1 MGHTCSMLLL
11 VVCLSA
17 LSLANSSPQYG
28 ADIVPYVHDTT
39 GEYAPAA
46 LPYVHDSRGDVAVS
60 GAYSNVA
67 AGVNS
72 GLCVNVQGAQ
82 VACAHANKPVYNS
95 APNVYSSAA
104 AVPYV
109 HQEIPAVPYVHDSQG
124 DVDMAGAYSNVPT
137 YTTVAGASPV
147 AVPYVHQE
155 IPAMPYVHDSQGD
168 VDMAGAYSNV
178 AGVKSG
184 LCANFQG
191 AQVPCAHANKYNG
204 VSAASAYASAA
215 AVPYVHQ
222 EIPAVPY
229 VHDPQ
234 GDVDMA
240 GAYSSV
246 PTYNTVAS
254 MSPAA
259 VPYVHQEIPAMPYVH
274 DSQGDVDM
282 AGAYSKVGG
291 VNSGLCANSQ
301 GAQV

>member
-1 MGHTCSMLLL
+1 MLLL

-28 ADIVPYVHDTT
+28 ADIVPYVHDS
-39 GEYAPAA
+39 P
-46 LPYVHDSRGDVAVS
+46 GDIDMA
-60 GAYSNVA
+60 GAYSTVPTYNV
-67 AGVNS
+67 
-72 GLCVNVQGAQ
+72 
-82 VACAHANKPVYNS
+82 
-95 APNVYSSAA
+95 PNAYSSAA

-124 DVDMAGAYSNVPT
+124 DVDMAGTYANVPT
-137 YTTVAGASPV
+137 YTTVAGTSPA

-246 PTYNTVAS
+246 PTYSSVAS
-254 MSPAA
+254 ASPAA
-259 VPYVHQEIPAMPYVH
+259 VPYVHQEIPAMP
-274 DSQGDVDM
+274 
-282 AGAYSKVGG
+282 
-291 VNSGLCANSQ
+291 
-301 GAQV
+301 

>member
-1 MGHTCSMLLL
+1 MG
-11 VVCLSA
+11 
-17 LSLANSSPQYG
+17 SP
-28 ADIVPYVHDTT
+28 A
-39 GEYAPAA
+39 
-46 LPYVHDSRGDVAVS
+46 
-60 GAYSNVA
+60 
-67 AGVNS
+67 
-72 GLCVNVQGAQ
+72 
-82 VACAHANKPVYNS
+82 
-95 APNVYSSAA
+95 
-104 AVPYV
+104 
-109 HQEIPAVPYVHDSQG
+109 
-124 DVDMAGAYSNVPT
+124 
-137 YTTVAGASPV
+137 

-168 VDMAGAYSNV
+168 VDVAGAYSNV

-204 VSAASAYASAA
+204 MSAASAYASAA

-246 PTYNTVAS
+246 PTYNTVAR

-282 AGAYSKVGG
+282 AGAYSKVAG

-301 GAQV
+301 GAQVPCAHSNKYNGVSAASAYASAAAVPYVHQEIPAVPYVHDPQGDVDMAGAYSNAVGINSGLCVNVQGVQVPCAN